1 MLFLF
6 AVLVFESFS
15 AENVMKSDKRKTEEK
30 IIIELRIDSFDFIDN
45 PHNVPAINV
54 AIIIDHAKKNRIK

>member
-1 MLFLF
+1 
-6 AVLVFESFS
+6 
-15 AENVMKSDKRKTEEK
+15 MKSDKRKTEEK
-30 IIIELRIDSFDFIDN
+30 MIVELKIDSFDLIDN

>member
-1 MLFLF
+1 
-6 AVLVFESFS
+6 
-15 AENVMKSDKRKTEEK
+15 MKSDKRKTEEK
-30 IIIELRIDSFDFIDN
+30 IIVELRIDSFDLIDN

>member
-1 MLFLF
+1 
-6 AVLVFESFS
+6 
-15 AENVMKSDKRKTEEK
+15 MKSDKRKTKEK
-30 IIIELRIDSFDFIDN
+30 VIIALRIDSFDFIDN

>member
-1 MLFLF
+1 
-6 AVLVFESFS
+6 
-15 AENVMKSDKRKTEEK
+15 MKSHKRKTKEK
-30 IIIELRIDSFDFIDN
+30 VIIDLRIDTFDFNDN